1 MNGILE
7 IETWKT
13 EIRRGL
19 IEMCILSLLSKKE
32 MYGYEISKTLS
43 SISNGILY
51 VEEGTLYPLLR
62 RLENKRYIRGE
73 WQIRGGKARKYYKIM
88 PQGLEVLA
96 LMKSFWGDLVN
107 AVNKIVFVGGEES
120 ELR

>member
-1 MNGILE
+1 MNAQSE
-7 IETWKT
+7 IESWKT

-19 IEMCILSLLSKKE
+19 IEMCILALLSNKE

-43 SISNGILY
+43 SISDGILY

-73 WQIRGGKARKYYKIM
+73 WQIREGKARKYYKIM
-88 PQGLEVLA
+88 PRGLEVLA
-96 LMKSFWGDLVN
+96 LMKSFWMDLVD
-107 AVNKIVFVGGEES
+107 AVNKIMFMGGGRS
-120 ELR
+120 EPR